1 MTTLPSLQLLITNS
15 LVTCNRLMRWCPA
28 PDCGNAVR
36 VGSAAM
42 QPVRC
47 GCGHAFCFACG
58 EAWHYPVGCEGL
70 RMWLKKCEDDS
81 ETANWI
87 NSNTKERDSMEKKL

>member
-1 MTTLPSLQLLITNS
+1 MTTVHSLQLLITNS

-42 QPVRC
+42 QGP
-47 GCGHAFCFACG
+47 
-58 EAWHYPVGCEGL
+58 
-70 RMWLKKCEDDS
+70 
-81 ETANWI
+81 
-87 NSNTKERDSMEKKL
+87 NSIEKDLA